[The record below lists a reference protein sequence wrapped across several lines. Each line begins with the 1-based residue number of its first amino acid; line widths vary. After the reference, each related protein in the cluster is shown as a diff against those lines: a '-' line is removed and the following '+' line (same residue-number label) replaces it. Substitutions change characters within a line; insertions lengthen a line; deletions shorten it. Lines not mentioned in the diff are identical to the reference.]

1 MGGQGAAPLHNGV
14 LDLGCAQCAEI
25 LRCIGTLHPSPAG
38 KGAQPGGLGD
48 FNLAGLGKGGL
59 GRDAWFPFLSSP
71 PCHCAD
77 SSVASVESFR
87 SPSWYFSTRKMRGLL
102 PSSPRRWR
110 LAVTVAVCP
119 GDAAPVPCSRAHLSA
134 KGWLQHLRWELL
146 SPGALPA
153 PFSDPAEGCDV
164 LWLSLGHCGEVT
176 PCSSLH
182 QTTAPCPQVAPPLAS
197 RGSPRSKI
205 AGVSFQDVCRVRKV
219 PCGDLNV
226 NPRTNARLVPSPA
239 AACGLGKHPEAGK
252 LCGILQMKGA
262 LGMHRIIGIFLISLL
277 TVSWPVGRIRWVTGD
292 SFFSSVGRTKQ
303 CRRIAPLRGDLR
315 ASLGGVWRGSTGS
328 TYHPP
333 PCTLPLIP
341 QCWHPAQS

>member
-1 MGGQGAAPLHNGV
+1 MCWGRREVGGQGAAPLHNGV

-87 SPSWYFSTRKMRGLL
+87 SPSWYFSTRKTRGLL
-102 PSSPRRWR
+102 PSSPRRWW

-197 RGSPRSKI
+197 RGSPHSKI
-205 AGVSFQDVCRVRKV
+205 AGVSFQDVCRVRK
-219 PCGDLNV
+219 G
-226 NPRTNARLVPSPA
+226 
-239 AACGLGKHPEAGK
+239 
-252 LCGILQMKGA
+252 
-262 LGMHRIIGIFLISLL
+262 
-277 TVSWPVGRIRWVTGD
+277 
-292 SFFSSVGRTKQ
+292 
-303 CRRIAPLRGDLR
+303 R
-315 ASLGGVWRGSTGS
+315 ASLWGPECESEDKRQAGPFPSSGLQSWKASRSWKALWDTS
-328 TYHPP
+328 DER
-333 PCTLPLIP
+333 CIRN
-341 QCWHPAQS
+341 AQDYWYLFNLSFNCLLACGKD